1 MLLRRWFSLTKKAII
16 TATNGF
22 SDDELMTR
30 AAALSFYSAL
40 SFAPLL
46 VLLLWILSALGD
58 QWQAQLVES
67 LTNVIGQQG
76 AGAVKLVIDNAQQR
90 PRLGNVVGIIGL
102 CVTLFSASAV
112 FAQLQSTINRV
123 WKIRAKPGEAVAGW
137 LSTRARA
144 FGLLVGIA
152 FLLIISFVVSSLIQA
167 LIPGDTIAWQVVEAV
182 ISFGV
187 FVIAFGAMYRILPD
201 AQIAWRD
208 ATRGGILTALLFV
221 AGKFL
226 ISLYIDR
233 ASIGGAYGPA
243 GAIVVLLTWVYY
255 ASIIVLLGAE
265 LTHGLAVA
273 RGARIRPAQHAE
285 SFDEATQV
293 TPPPSRPRAEAGA
306 GAASGWLDR
315 KTK

>member
-1 MLLRRWFSLTKKAII
+1 MRLAHWLELTKRSVV

-76 AGAVKLVIDNAQQR
+76 AAAVKLVIDNAQQR

-102 CVTLFSASAV
+102 CVTVFSASAV

-167 LIPGDTIAWQVVEAV
+167 LIPGDTVAWQVAEAV

-201 AQIAWRD
+201 AEIAWRD
-208 ATRGGILTALLFV
+208 AARGGILTALLFV

-273 RGARIRPAQHAE
+273 RGATTRPAEHAE
-285 SFDEATQV
+285 SFADTEAI
-293 TPPPSRPRAEAGA
+293 TPPARPRKQA
-306 GAASGWLDR
+306 
-315 KTK
+315 

>member
-1 MLLRRWFSLTKKAII
+1 MHLRHWYELTGKSIR
-16 TATNGF
+16 TAAEGF

-46 VLLLWILSALGD
+46 VLLLWVLSALNA
-58 QWQAQLVES
+58 QWQAQLVDG

-76 AGAVKLVIDNAQQR
+76 ATAVKLVIDNAQQR
-90 PRLGNVVGIIGL
+90 PHLGNIVGIIGL
-102 CVTLFSASAV
+102 CVTVFSASAV

-144 FGLLVGIA
+144 FGLLIGIA

-167 LIPGDTIAWQVVEAV
+167 VIPGNTVAWQVVEAV

-208 ATRGGILTALLFV
+208 AARGGILTALLFV
-221 AGKFL
+221 GGKFV

-233 ASIGGAYGPA
+233 ASVGGAYGPA

-273 RGARIRPAQHAE
+273 RGAKIRPAEHAE
-285 SFDEATQV
+285 SFDPAAQV
-293 TPPPSRPRAEAGA
+293 TPSPPQKQA
-306 GAASGWLDR
+306 
-315 KTK
+315 